1 MTQLINY
8 LLPPLV
14 AWAVAHLIKF
24 GLDQRKTKKFNLRVW
39 YSTGNMPSAHTATV
53 VALATGFGIRL
64 GLDSPVFALSLVFAV
79 VTAYDAM
86 MARRATGEQGLALL
100 KLLAKSPFA
109 KDPLPHHALGHK
121 PLEVIAGAALGLI
134 SGGLVATF
142 ITF

>member
-1 MTQLINY
+1 MADLVNY
-8 LLPPLV
+8 LLPAGV
-14 AWAVAHLIKF
+14 AWAAAHLIKF
-24 GLDQRKTKKFNLRVW
+24 GLDQRKTKKFSWKVW

-53 VALATGFGIRL
+53 MALATGFGVRL
-64 GLDSPVFALSLVFAV
+64 GLNSPVFALSLMFAV
-79 VTAYDAM
+79 ITAYDAM

-121 PLEVIAGAALGLI
+121 PMEVLAGATLGVI
-134 SGGLVATF
+134 SGWLVASF

>member
-1 MTQLINY
+1 MASLVNY
-8 LLPPLV
+8 LLPAGI
-14 AWAVAHLIKF
+14 AWALAHLIKF
-24 GLDQRKTKKFNLRVW
+24 TLNQHKTKKFSWKVW

-53 VALATGFGIRL
+53 VALATGFGVRL
-64 GLDSPVFALSLVFAV
+64 GIDSPLFALSLMFAII
-79 VTAYDAM
+79 TAYDAM

-121 PLEVIAGAALGLI
+121 PLEVLAGGGLGLI
-134 SGGLVATF
+134 SGWLVATF